1 MQYNINNQQPN
12 GSNPNMMY
20 NNDPTLMY
28 NNKIPIQPNMII
40 DQNNTLQ
47 TQNKFQYNNIITKDT

>member
-1 MQYNINNQQPN
+1 MHYNMNNQQPN
-12 GSNPNMMY
+12 GSTSGMMY
-20 NNDPTLMY
+20 NDPTLMY

-47 TQNKFQYNNIITKDT
+47 TQNKFQYNNIIKDT

>member
-1 MQYNINNQQPN
+1 MNNQQPN
-12 GSNPNMMY
+12 GSSSGMMY

-47 TQNKFQYNNIITKDT
+47 TQNKFQYNNIISKDT